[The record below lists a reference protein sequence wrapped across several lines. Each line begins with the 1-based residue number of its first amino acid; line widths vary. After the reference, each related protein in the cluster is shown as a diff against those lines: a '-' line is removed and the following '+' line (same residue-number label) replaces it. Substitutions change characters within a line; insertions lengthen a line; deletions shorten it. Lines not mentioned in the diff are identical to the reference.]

1 MERILLAGK
10 SIGLIPKVHVNQF
23 STMGGVESAIKLGA
37 LSVDHLEEL
46 SNQDLMALK
55 ESTCMPTFLPGCS
68 HFLGIPFGRATAL
81 INEGIPFALAS
92 DFNPGSAP
100 SGNMGRVVQMGM
112 VKMKMH
118 PLEAIAAATINGAA
132 AMGLEHAAGTIT
144 PGRSANLILT
154 KPMDGLETMG
164 YAFGEELVEKVFIGG
179 QEQ

>member
-1 MERILLAGK
+1 
-10 SIGLIPKVHVNQF
+10 
-23 STMGGVESAIKLGA
+23 MGIEHGVRSL
-37 LSVDHLEEL
+37 DHLEEL
-46 SNQDLMALK
+46 SAEDLKALSEYARSNQSPVFA
-55 ESTCMPTFLPGCS
+55 CALPGCS
-68 HFLGIPFGRATAL
+68 YFLGIPYTPVRELMDADV
-81 INEGIPFALAS
+81 PVALAT

-132 AMGLEHAAGTIT
+132 AMGLEDAAGTIA

-164 YAFGEELVEKVFIGG
+164 YAFGEEPVEKVFIGG
-179 QEQ
+179 LEQ